1 VAKKKKKKK
10 TTKKKPYL
18 SSLELEP
25 FTHQNLPDGSK
36 SQNIKWWVWR
46 GVLISISCTKSEE
59 EQGESERVTEPA
71 CASSLV

>member
-10 TTKKKPYL
+10 KKKKPYL

-25 FTHQNLPDGSK
+25 FTHQ
-36 SQNIKWWVWR
+36 KWWVWGGG